1 MVIQLLFMANKLST
15 VLASYFCLEK
25 PLYEIVLTYL
35 KEQVKEKRSIVGTHM
50 NAACLLKHFHQT

>member
-1 MVIQLLFMANKLST
+1 MANKLRT

-50 NAACLLKHFHQT
+50 NAA

>member
-1 MVIQLLFMANKLST
+1 MAKKLRT
-15 VLASYFCLEK
+15 VLASYFFLEK

-50 NAACLLKHFHQT
+50 NAACLLKHFHKT